1 LIARVADH
9 CFWLGR
15 YLERVESTARVLQV
29 TRNLAL
35 DAGLT
40 PRQCWHPVIVVS
52 GEEARFGARFGADA
66 HDGEAV
72 QRYLTWDEEN
82 PSAMRRSLAGVRV
95 NARSIREVVSL
106 ETWEAVNELYL
117 WMASAEA
124 EATWRADRD
133 GFYRRIRRGCQHA
146 FGLVNGTMLHDD
158 PYQFIVLGLML
169 ERAGQTARI
178 LDVHHHAL
186 AELATHHVEETA
198 VFLALLRA
206 CSGFEAFMKRSRG
219 AVTPH
224 AIASFLVLDP
234 QFPRSV
240 RFAVASAHE
249 RLARLRPPDAVGCP
263 GAGALERLRA
273 LDEWIAELRPAAL
286 EAGAI
291 HERLTQVVD
300 ETTAICDAIARELL
314 GQAQGAPAEDP
325 SQ

>member
-1 LIARVADH
+1 MIARVADH

-40 PRQCWHPVIVVS
+40 PRQIWHPVIVVS
-52 GEEARFGARFGADA
+52 GEEARFGERFGADA
-66 HDGEAV
+66 HDGEVV
-72 QRYLTWDEEN
+72 QRYLAWDEEN
-82 PSAMRRSLAGVRV
+82 PSAMRRSLFAVRE

-117 WMASAEA
+117 WMGSADA
-124 EATWRADRD
+124 ETTWRDDRD
-133 GFYRRIRRGCQHA
+133 GFYRRVRRGCQLA

-158 PYQFIVLGLML
+158 PYQFIVLGTML

-186 AELATHHVEETA
+186 AELATHRVVETA

-206 CSGFEAFMKRSRG
+206 CSGFEAFMKRNRG

-224 AIASFLVLDP
+224 AIASFLVLDR

-240 RFAVASAHE
+240 RYAVTSAHQ
-249 RLARLRPPDAVGCP
+249 RLSGIRPTGAVGAP
-263 GAGALERLRA
+263 GGGALERLRA
-273 LDEWIAELRPAAL
+273 LDAWIAQQRPAAL
-286 EAGAI
+286 EAGGI

-300 ETTAICDAIARELL
+300 ETSSICDAIATELL
-314 GQAQGAPAEDP
+314 GQAQGAPSKDAT
-325 SQ
+325 Q

>member
-1 LIARVADH
+1 VIARVADH
-9 CFWLGR
+9 CFWFGR

-52 GEEARFGARFGADA
+52 GEEARYGERFGADV

-72 QRYLTWDEEN
+72 QHYLTWDEEN
-82 PSAMRRSLAGVRV
+82 PSAMRRSLAAVRE

-117 WMASAEA
+117 WMSSAAAEA
-124 EATWRADRD
+124 AWRDDRD
-133 GFYRRIRRGCQHA
+133 GFYRRIRRACQLA
-146 FGLVNGTMLHDD
+146 VGLVNGTMLHDD

-186 AELATHHVEETA
+186 AELATHRVVETT

-206 CSGFEAFMKRSRG
+206 CSGFEPFMKRNRG
-219 AVTPH
+219 AITPH
-224 AIASFLVLDP
+224 SIASFLVLDT

-240 RFAVASAHE
+240 RFAVASAHR
-249 RLARLRPPDAVGCP
+249 RLTRIRPPDAVGRP
-263 GAGALERLRA
+263 GAGALERMRA
-273 LDEWIAELRPAAL
+273 LDEWIAKQRPAAL

-300 ETTAICDAIARELL
+300 ETSAICDAIAREIL
-314 GQAQGAPAEDP
+314 GQAQGAPAQDP
-325 SQ
+325 PQ